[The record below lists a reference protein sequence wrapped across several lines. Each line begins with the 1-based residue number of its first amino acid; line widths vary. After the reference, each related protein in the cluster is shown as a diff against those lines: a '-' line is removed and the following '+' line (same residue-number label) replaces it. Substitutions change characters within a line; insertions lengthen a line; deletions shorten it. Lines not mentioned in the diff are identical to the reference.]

1 MAQHRTSRTVGIFSL
16 LCMALLSS
24 CVVQRT
30 VTDST
35 GKVIYQEP
43 EVHTPWES
51 DEKVRQE
58 VLEKQRELGYN

>member
-1 MAQHRTSRTVGIFSL
+1 
-16 LCMALLSS
+16 MALLSS